1 MSKQRIDLSAALI
14 QEPKSTKG
22 RISLE
27 GALIDTQ
34 KKNPIQSD
42 LGTELSGAKLSTD
55 TRKDEDGFWGGLSDT
70 FDLGLKRMAGST
82 IAGGATFLTK
92 LVTGAIK
99 GAVGQDDIRGQKEIK
114 PLIDILEAP
123 SEWLSQKA
131 AEYNEN
137 TMPQLEKSAVSM
149 GLKEDNLYRP
159 ANELLREDPTQGFLK
174 IGIESVKQLPQL
186 IATVAAG
193 ESKLAQFGAS
203 ATLAG
208 SQAVQEEYEKD
219 KDVSGIDILQSGVK
233 GVVEGLTEMIF
244 DTDLKTIR
252 KTGEAIVDI
261 TMDGATDMIKNI
273 IKSQGKKEAKEAI
286 IRTWGGVVKEGLK
299 GAGQE
304 AVEEGISNAAGFVV
318 DTIDSGK
325 LDKKDYDKALDD
337 FYDSILI
344 GGFMGGGISSI
355 GASVSKQKLTKEQER
370 QISRLEDVVNDESIP
385 TEAREIAKEKIDD
398 IYKYNFGIAND
409 NYKLVANLPV
419 DQRVEALKLTNKI
432 EDFEYA
438 KSMAKTEDLI
448 ATFDLKIEDLENKR
462 KAIFD
467 EFDATGEKAAAEAR
481 KTQSEKDLEVT
492 SKYFEDF
499 DIMGSVNNALAPIQE
514 RLSANKEIDENDL
527 DKSADELYSIADKV
541 DKDETLTPEQK
552 ALITDPIFE
561 QIQKLDGY
569 EFATKTDFTEITE
582 RQTTK
587 SSREIGRVERQ
598 GAAQS
603 VANSRW
609 AGNAVT
615 VTSEDGTVTNTVA
628 EVTPSGKVVLK
639 PKVAFNKKAQIRDEQ
654 NRVSKNP
661 IVIDTNFTEFVESK
675 FDEDGNVSGIVLKD
689 NRNNTTFQVN
699 NPDLALDIALK
710 AKQDK
715 LGTVSDAVFEQV
727 VKEETIGMGFDWT
740 TKLAGRK
747 APVISQTA
755 QQPTTTQQA
764 EPTTNLTPRQAVEVD
779 SGFEQRTDSPILN
792 TLGAQV
798 KNIVA
803 NAYKAL
809 KSVSPNSKM
818 VIYDNEDSMIE
829 GLVNE
834 GVSRED
840 AIEASLGAGGLFNPV
855 TGNVHINKSA
865 KDSAGNIINTLT
877 GTTLPH
883 EVTHAVLLPLAK
895 QNPKEF
901 ANMVERILPFIPEPQ
916 RSRLQEFAGQYEG
929 DGVDMQAEEFLS
941 ELAGMLTKGDVKFT
955 PSRLHKIRMAIKEF
969 IQKVAKKMNNQ
980 PLMKLA
986 DKLFPE
992 SSSAQEDMKF
1002 FTDLARSIQ
1011 SGKIIDVSRIEKLIG
1026 NTEANQ
1032 EVTGFR
1038 QQKITSVKN
1047 IDVKEIRTLSRAGN
1061 RVSKGLSVSTKN
1073 GKKVVQEAE
1082 DLSLEY
1088 VKANAPELF
1097 IANSNIIANY
1107 PLVSGIVN
1115 KSNITTI
1122 EDAQEVYDV
1131 FSREVANNLEYLME
1145 NFNENYKEVSTLWYD
1160 GANILAQDLSK
1171 KYGITKEQVAGVMA
1185 SLSPQKDWY
1194 QNVRLAEMVLMAHEA
1209 NPIMSKEMV
1218 EKQKLIAKEGLTP
1231 VKREVN
1237 KLKKAYEAAK
1247 KNVELVS
1254 ENKESTKQDIT
1265 AAKQVLKDSKEKLR
1279 SANDKYNK
1287 NLDNSNRVI
1296 DSIAEL
1302 TGKRMYDVPD
1312 EMKGY
1317 YTRLWNEVN
1326 VTKDYDVLRPDGQV
1340 MGLAVKNDG
1349 EKAKVAWGSYT
1360 EINKANAIYLD
1371 GSQENITRSLGEMHK
1386 IRNFYNNIIDPMS
1399 KDQDVTMDTHAIA
1412 AALLMPLSGNSKQ
1425 VGQNFGTGTK
1435 NSSPLGIKGLYYA
1448 YAEGYKLAAKE
1459 TDLLPRQVQSITWEA
1474 IRGLFTATFKNS
1486 KQNVAKVESIWN
1498 NYANNKISIDEARKQ
1513 IDEFAGGIKDPT
1525 WAKPVQEGGTENTQQ
1540 GDVGR
1545 GVDGAGQGV
1554 VGESTRGGL
1563 KQQKIPN
1570 ATQASKKAFEQK
1582 RKFDIKKFP
1591 TDVQKW
1597 LFDRQINIRRALKDA
1612 DMEFSLYA
1620 LVNKAGAAPLANYK
1634 FQGIYKDIYSD
1645 LTKEEVARLDD
1656 FVFLRRVIAIDAN
1669 FDNQRN
1675 LINKKIRDLVEL
1687 KKIAETKEE
1696 LQNIDKE
1703 IKALHEKA
1711 KDKERPKHPTLT
1723 DVNGKEITTNK
1734 ESAEKTLAD
1743 YKKSLGEDAYN
1754 KIYDKSNKYFSTFSE
1769 LLKYKYDNGLITK
1782 EEYDMYKD
1790 YNYSPRKFFEHMFG
1804 DTNANIYANR
1814 GVTLNQDEIKYIK
1827 DGSLDY
1833 LETDSMKLLHSAM
1846 VATEHKVMTNKALQT
1861 FFQEGAGKNLPFF
1874 KELNYERRADGSI
1887 ATNKDGS
1894 LKFKEAAYGFTN
1906 MIFKVNGINQG
1917 FQLQSDLANEFSDVE
1932 KWNTNHPAYKMLSKA
1947 SGAQVLRQLA
1957 TGMNIGFFITNI
1969 PIDLLSQI
1977 HFNDVYN
1984 GAGVGVAGEYTKA
1997 ISGTLSTAKS
2007 LIANDKATSELALE
2021 YAQAGGLMMT
2031 QSQEG
2036 TSNRPILNKVEG
2048 ALSYFGNV
2056 SELASKLNAYKSV
2069 KEREITKYENENNG
2083 QAPDAAAMEKIKSR
2097 AAYEA
2102 RGAMDFHRG
2111 GLLTK
2116 YLDGFIPYFN
2126 VAFQGTRITVEYI
2139 KNNPV
2144 KFFNKIAQ
2152 TGLGVIALTLY
2163 NMMVAGDEWDNDD
2176 LQQAKASKLL
2186 VFSPFK
2192 NSDGTHSYAEI
2203 PVPTGVKFFWNLFQ
2217 NMGEGMYYKHIAK
2230 TPEKLNGVLAKTLQE
2245 DLAMMVPKFTTM
2257 IPPTAKAIYEY
2268 AANKN
2273 LWTGRDINYD
2283 VVNTKDEG
2291 RFNENVLG
2299 FYKIMAKVADNVG
2312 VEVSPIRTQKLV
2324 EDMITNPHTNIA
2336 VGLAYTMMDKFVNLV
2351 PQSLGGLSAKEQSK
2365 YSGQKVGDFAIQP
2378 VADLLGRATGTTDKK
2393 NNGKYVNIQE
2403 IVEQENKNVGS
2414 YRQEV
2419 KYDIQKMAEDKAPSK
2434 DVINYLTSLPD
2445 VGDKKFAANY
2455 YKALTEQSYLALPS
2469 NKYRYGAIAFGATTD
2484 EARAKVL
2491 YASFPNF
2498 NVTQNEQVMRDLKI
2512 MGIATPMTM
2521 MYYKKIYDNKG
2532 VLKEK

>member
-1 MSKQRIDLSAALI
+1 MGKQRINLSGALI
-14 QEPKSTKG
+14 ETSKPSKS
-22 RISLE
+22 IINLE

-34 KKNPIQSD
+34 KKNPIQND
-42 LGTELSGAKLSTD
+42 LGTELSGVKASTD

-70 FDLGLKRMAGST
+70 FDLGIKRMAGST

-99 GAVGQDDIRGQKEIK
+99 GAVGADDIRGQKEIK
-114 PLIDILEAP
+114 PLIDVLEAP

-137 TMPQLEKSAVSM
+137 TMPQLEKSAVAM

-159 ANELLREDPTQGFLK
+159 ANELLRGDPTQGFLK
-174 IGIESVKQLPQL
+174 IGIESVKQIPQL
-186 IATVAAG
+186 IATAAAG

-203 ATLAG
+203 ATLAT

-219 KDVSGIDILQSGVK
+219 KDVSGIDVLQSGVK

-244 DTDLKTIR
+244 DTDLKTLR
-252 KTGEAIVDI
+252 KTGAAIVDV

-273 IKSQGKKEAKEAI
+273 IKSQGKKEAREAI
-286 IRTWGGVVKEGLK
+286 VRTWGGVVKEGLK

-304 AVEEGISNAAGFVV
+304 AVEEGISNAAGFIV

-344 GGFMGGGISSI
+344 GGFMGGGVSSI

-370 QISRLEDVVNDESIP
+370 QISKLEDVVNDESMP
-385 TEAREIAKEKIDD
+385 TDAREIAKEKIDD
-398 IYKYNFGIAND
+398 IVKYNFGIAND

-481 KTQSEKDLEVT
+481 KTESDKNQEVVSEYIDSNNVYT
-492 SKYFEDF
+492 NID
-499 DIMGSVNNALAPIQE
+499 NALSPIQE
-514 RLSANKEIDENDL
+514 RLSNNQPIDENDL
-527 DKSADELYSIADKV
+527 DKSADELYSIADNI
-541 DKDETLTPEQK
+541 DKDETLTPAQK
-552 ALITDPIFE
+552 SLLIDPIFE
-561 QIQKLDGY
+561 QIQKLDTY
-569 EFATKTDFTEITE
+569 ELATKTDFTEVFE

-587 SSREIGRVERQ
+587 GTREVGRVERQ
-598 GAAQS
+598 GAAKD
-603 VANSRW
+603 VTNSRW
-609 AGNAVT
+609 SGNAVT

-628 EVTPSGKVVLK
+628 EVTPTGKVILK
-639 PKVAFNKKAQIRDEQ
+639 PKVSFNKKAQIRDEA
-654 NRVSKNP
+654 NRVAGNP
-661 IVIDTNFTEFVESK
+661 IVLDTNFTEFVESK
-675 FDEDGNVSGIVLKD
+675 FDEDGNISGVVLKD
-689 NRNNTTFQVN
+689 NRTNTTFQVN
-699 NPDLALDIALK
+699 NPDLALDIAIK
-710 AKQDK
+710 EKENK
-715 LGTVSDAVFEQV
+715 LGTVTDAVFEQV
-727 VKEETIGMGFDWT
+727 LKDELVGSTVDWKT
-740 TKLAGRK
+740 VFTGRK
-747 APVISQTA
+747 APVATQ
-755 QQPTTTQQA
+755 TTQQ
-764 EPTTNLTPRQAVEVD
+764 ETTTEQGSPTQNLTPRQAVEVD

-798 KNIVA
+798 KNIVS

-809 KSVSPNSKM
+809 KSVSPNSRM

-834 GVSRED
+834 GVSREK
-840 AIEASLGAGGLFNPV
+840 AIEVSMGAGGLFNPS
-855 TGNVHINKSA
+855 TGNVHINKGA
-865 KDSAGNIINTLT
+865 KDAAGNIVNTLT

-883 EVTHAVLLPLAK
+883 EITHAVLLPLAQ

-901 ANMVERILPFIPEPQ
+901 AKMVERILPFIPEPQ
-916 RSRLQEFAGQYEG
+916 RTRLQEFAGQYEG

-941 ELAGMLTKGDVKFT
+941 ELGGMLTKGDVKFT

-969 IQKVAKKMNNQ
+969 VKNVAKKMNNQ
-980 PLMKLA
+980 ALAKLA

-1002 FTDLARSIQ
+1002 FSDLARSIQ
-1011 SGKIIDVSRIEKLIG
+1011 SGNKINAARISQLAAISEQDAQDISNIGSDFNGELYEPSSLNITGTIENPAPETGRKPQIKQSRGNISVLPHPTFDKRKLAGRRYSVTMSDHTKVGEYVNEKSGVRVSNLMGGVFYPYIKEVRDAGLVWASVTIKAAREMVV
-1026 NTEANQ
+1026 NAANQ
-1032 EVTGFR
+1032 DYTLVYRMARSTG
-1038 QQKITSVKN
+1038 
-1047 IDVKEIRTLSRAGN
+1047 SRGN
-1061 RVSKGLSVSTKN
+1061 H
-1073 GKKVVQEAE
+1073 
-1082 DLSLEY
+1082 
-1088 VKANAPELF
+1088 
-1097 IANSNIIANY
+1097 
-1107 PLVSGIVN
+1107 
-1115 KSNITTI
+1115 
-1122 EDAQEVYDV
+1122 
-1131 FSREVANNLEYLME
+1131 
-1145 NFNENYKEVSTLWYD
+1145 NFNEVSFAELTAPVTNGKVSEKEFLKQLNDKLNSVSGGKQLVAGKDFLEKYGVESKNKITVKEKNDNGELVEVTKKRKEVPSLASLKESLSKESFGKRGSFWSTL
-1160 GANILAQDLSK
+1160 
-1171 KYGITKEQVAGVMA
+1171 
-1185 SLSPQKDWY
+1185 
-1194 QNVRLAEMVLMAHEA
+1194 
-1209 NPIMSKEMV
+1209 
-1218 EKQKLIAKEGLTP
+1218 
-1231 VKREVN
+1231 
-1237 KLKKAYEAAK
+1237 
-1247 KNVELVS
+1247 
-1254 ENKESTKQDIT
+1254 
-1265 AAKQVLKDSKEKLR
+1265 LKDSWDKKSTGAWYKFLEQYNVASIAEIVDGLAEQETD
-1279 SANDKYNK
+1279 SANDHDIVSVLK
-1287 NLDNSNRVI
+1287 LDEPEYDAKGNIKIYTTRQ
-1296 DSIAEL
+1296 EL
-1302 TGKRMYDVPD
+1302 VNEAKGIYFVDAPNHPSYPYVVKGQPVGVLD
-1312 EMKGY
+1312 E
-1317 YTRLWNEVN
+1317 
-1326 VTKDYDVLRPDGQV
+1326 
-1340 MGLAVKNDG
+1340 
-1349 EKAKVAWGSYT
+1349 
-1360 EINKANAIYLD
+1360 
-1371 GSQENITRSLGEMHK
+1371 
-1386 IRNFYNNIIDPMS
+1386 FNNISDYFPI
-1399 KDQDVTMDTHAIA
+1399 
-1412 AALLMPLSGNSKQ
+1412 
-1425 VGQNFGTGTK
+1425 
-1435 NSSPLGIKGLYYA
+1435 
-1448 YAEGYKLAAKE
+1448 
-1459 TDLLPRQVQSITWEA
+1459 
-1474 IRGLFTATFKNS
+1474 
-1486 KQNVAKVESIWN
+1486 
-1498 NYANNKISIDEARKQ
+1498 
-1513 IDEFAGGIKDPT
+1513 IKD
-1525 WAKPVQEGGTENTQQ
+1525 WISA
-1540 GDVGR
+1540 GR
-1545 GVDGAGQGV
+1545 LNSPYKAV
-1554 VGESTRGGL
+1554 ETMTREL
-1563 KQQKIPN
+1563 ISSRDMLRQQKIPN

-1591 TDVQKW
+1591 TEVQKW

-1612 DMEFSLYA
+1612 EMEFSLYA
-1620 LVNKAGAAPLANYK
+1620 LVNKAGAAPLANFK
-1634 FQGIYKDIYSD
+1634 FQTVFKDIYGG
-1645 LTKEEVARLDD
+1645 LTKEEVSRLDD

-1687 KKIAETKEE
+1687 KKIAETKQEIQE
-1696 LQNIDKE
+1696 IDKE

-1711 KDKERPKHPTLT
+1711 KEKERPLHPLLT
-1723 DVNGKEITTNK
+1723 DIDGKEVTTNK
-1734 ESAEKTLAD
+1734 ESAEKTLEK
-1743 YKKSLGEDAYN
+1743 YKTSLGEEAYN
-1754 KIYDKSNKYFSTFSE
+1754 KIYDKSNKYFQAFSD
-1769 LLKYKYDNGLITK
+1769 LLKYKYDNSLINK
-1782 EEYDMYKD
+1782 EEYDMYRD

-1804 DTNANIYANR
+1804 DTDANLYANR
-1814 GVTLNQDEIKYIK
+1814 GVSLNQDEIKGI
-1827 DGSLDY
+1827 DEGSLDY

-1861 FFQEGAGKNLPFF
+1861 FFDEGAGKNLSFF

-1894 LKFKEAAYGFTN
+1894 LKFKEASYGFTN
-1906 MIFKVNGINQG
+1906 MIFKVNGVNQG
-1917 FQLQSDLANEFSDVE
+1917 FQLQSDLAKEFSDVE

-1984 GAGVGVAGEYTKA
+1984 GAGVGVAGEYAKA
-1997 ISGTLSTAKS
+1997 ISGTVSTAKS
-2007 LIANDKATSELALE
+2007 IIAKDKEVSELALE

-2036 TSNRPILNKVEG
+2036 TSNKPILNTIEKS
-2048 ALSYFGNV
+2048 LSYLGNV

-2116 YLDGFIPYFN
+2116 YLDGFIPYIN

-2144 KFFNKIAQ
+2144 KFFNKITQA
-2152 TGLGVIALTLY
+2152 GLGVIALTLY

-2176 LQQAKASKLL
+2176 LQQAKAGKLL
-2186 VFSPFK
+2186 VFSPLK

-2203 PVPTGVKFFWNLFQ
+2203 PVPTGAKMILNLFQ

-2230 TPEKLNGVLAKTLQE
+2230 TPEKLNGTLAKTLSE
-2245 DLAMMVPKFTTM
+2245 DLAMILPKFTTM
-2257 IPPTAKAIYEY
+2257 MPPTAKAIYEY

-2291 RFNENVLG
+2291 RLDEKILG

-2312 VEVSPIRTQKLV
+2312 VEVSPARTQKAV

-2336 VGLAYTMMDKFVNLV
+2336 VGLAYTMMDKFVNLI
-2351 PQSLGGLSAKEQSK
+2351 PESLGGLSPKEQSK
-2365 YSGQKVGDFAIQP
+2365 YAGQKIGDFAIQP

-2419 KYDIQKMAEDKAPSK
+2419 KFDVQKMAEDKAPAK
-2434 DVINYLTSLPD
+2434 DVIKYLTSLPD

-2455 YKALTEQSYLALPS
+2455 YKSLTENSYLAIPS

-2491 YASFPNF
+2491 YATFPNM
-2498 NVTQNEQVMRDLKI
+2498 NVLQNSEVMKDLKI
-2512 MGIATPMTM
+2512 MGIANPMTI
-2521 MYYKKIYDNKG
+2521 MYYKKIYENKG
-2532 VLKEK
+2532 VLKER

>member
-14 QEPKSTKG
+14 QEPKSSKG

-27 GALIDTQ
+27 SALIDTQ
-34 KKNPIQSD
+34 KKNPIQND
-42 LGTELSGAKLSTD
+42 LGTELSGAKASTD

-70 FDLGLKRMAGST
+70 FDLGIKRMAGST

-99 GAVGQDDIRGQKEIK
+99 GAVGADDIRGQKEIK

-131 AEYNEN
+131 AEYNTN
-137 TMPQLEKSAVSM
+137 TVPQLEKSAVAM

-174 IGIESVKQLPQL
+174 IGIESVKQIPQL
-186 IATVAAG
+186 IATAAAG

-203 ATLAG
+203 ATLAT

-219 KDVSGIDILQSGVK
+219 KNVSGIDVLQSGVK

-244 DTDLKTIR
+244 DTDLKTLR
-252 KTGEAIVDI
+252 KTGQAIVDV

-273 IKSQGKKEAKEAI
+273 IKSQGKKEAREAI

-304 AVEEGISNAAGFVV
+304 AVEEGISNAAGFIV

-344 GGFMGGGISSI
+344 GGFMGGGVSSI

-370 QISRLEDVVNDESIP
+370 QISKLEDVVNDESMP
-385 TEAREIAKEKIDD
+385 TDAREIAKGKIDD
-398 IYKYNFGIAND
+398 IVKYNFGIAND
-409 NYKLVANLPV
+409 NYKLVANLPI

-481 KTQSEKDLEVT
+481 KTKSEKDIEAA
-492 SKYFEDF
+492 SQYFESSD
-499 DIMGSVNNALAPIQE
+499 MLTSVNNALAPIQE
-514 RLSANKEIDENDL
+514 RLNNNKEIDENEL
-527 DKSADELYSIADKV
+527 DKSADELYAIADKV
-541 DKDETLTPEQK
+541 EKDETLTPEQK
-552 ALITDPIFE
+552 ALINDPIFE

-569 EFATKTDFTEITE
+569 EFATKTDFTEITQ

-587 SSREIGRVERQ
+587 STREVGRVERQ

-609 AGNAVT
+609 AGNPIT

-628 EVTPSGKVVLK
+628 EVTKSGKIVLK
-639 PKVAFNKKAQIRDEQ
+639 PKVSFNKKTQIRDEQ

-661 IVIDTNFTEFVESK
+661 IVVDTNFTEFVESK
-675 FDEDGNVSGIVLKD
+675 FDEDGNVSGVVLKD
-689 NRNNTTFQVN
+689 NRNNTKFEIN

-727 VKEETIGMGFDWT
+727 VKDETVGMDITWT

-747 APVISQTA
+747 APVVAQTNQETA
-755 QQPTTTQQA
+755 PVQQESPTK
-764 EPTTNLTPRQAVEVD
+764 NLTPRQAVEVD
-779 SGFEQRTDSPILN
+779 SGFEQRTDSPLLN

-798 KNIVA
+798 KNVVS

-809 KSVSPNSKM
+809 KSISPNSRM

-834 GVSRED
+834 GVYRD
-840 AIEASLGAGGLFNPV
+840 KAIEVSMGAGGLFNPS
-855 TGNVHINKSA
+855 TGNIHINKGA
-865 KDSAGNIINTLT
+865 KDSSGNIINTLT

-883 EVTHAVLLPLAK
+883 EITHAVLLPLAK

-901 ANMVERILPFIPEPQ
+901 AKMVERILPFIPEPQ
-916 RSRLQEFAGQYEG
+916 RTRLQEFAGQYEG

-941 ELAGMLTKGDVKFT
+941 ELGGMITRGDVKFT

-969 IQKVAKKMNNQ
+969 VQKVAKKLNNKE
-980 PLMKLA
+980 LAKLA

-1002 FTDLARSIQ
+1002 FSDLARSIQ
-1011 SGKIIDVSRIEKLIG
+1011 SGKKIDTSRLEKLKTG
-1026 NTEANQ
+1026 SEASQ
-1032 EVTGFR
+1032 EVAGFR

-1047 IDVKEIRTLSRAGN
+1047 IDVKEVRTLSRAGN

-1088 VKANAPELF
+1088 VKTNAPDLF
-1097 IANSNIIANY
+1097 IANSNIIAKY
-1107 PLVSGIVN
+1107 PLVSGIVGDG
-1115 KSNITTI
+1115 KI
-1122 EDAQEVYDV
+1122 ETLDRAQEVYDV
-1131 FSREVANNLEYLME
+1131 FSREVANNLEYLMD
-1145 NFNENYKEVSTLWYD
+1145 NFNQSYKDVSTLWYD

-1171 KYGITKEQVAGVMA
+1171 KYNVTTEQVAGIIA

-1194 QNVRLAEMVLMAHEA
+1194 QNVRLAEMVLMAHEV
-1209 NPIMSKEMV
+1209 NPAMSNEMV
-1218 EKQKLIAKEGLTP
+1218 AKQKSIAQEGLKP
-1231 VKREVN
+1231 SQKA
-1237 KLKKAYEAAK
+1237 LKKAEVEYK
-1247 KNVELVS
+1247 KS
-1254 ENKESTKQDIT
+1254 RTK
-1265 AAKQVLKDSKEKLR
+1265 ANKEKLD
-1279 SANDKYNK
+1279 AAKEKYES
-1287 NLDNSNRVI
+1287 NLNNSNKII
-1296 DSIAEL
+1296 DALSKLI
-1302 TGKRMYDVPD
+1302 GQRMNSVPN

-1317 YTRLWNEVN
+1317 YTRLYHEVN
-1326 VTKDYDVLRPDGQV
+1326 TTKDYDILSPDGQV
-1340 MGLAVKNDG
+1340 MGIAVKNDG

-1425 VGQNFGTGTK
+1425 VAENFGTGTK

-1459 TDLLPRQVQSITWEA
+1459 NDLLPRQVQSITWEA
-1474 IRGLFTATFKNS
+1474 IRGLFPATFKNS
-1486 KQNVAKVESIWN
+1486 KENVSAIENIWN
-1498 NYANNKISIDEARKQ
+1498 NYATNKISIDEARNQ

-1525 WAKPVQEGGTENTQQ
+1525 WARPIQEGGTEDTQQ

-1545 GVDGAGQGV
+1545 GVDGIGQGS
-1554 VGESTRGGL
+1554 VGESKRNGL

-1570 ATQASKKAFEQK
+1570 ATKASKKAFEQK

-1591 TDVQKW
+1591 TEVQKW

-1634 FQGIYKDIYSD
+1634 FQNIYKDIYSD
-1645 LTKEEVARLDD
+1645 LTKEEVERLDD
-1656 FVFLRRVIAIDAN
+1656 FIFLRRVIAIDAN

-1696 LQNIDKE
+1696 LRNIDEE
-1703 IKALHEKA
+1703 IKSLHERA
-1711 KDKERPKHPTLT
+1711 KEKKRPDHPTHT
-1723 DVNGKEITTNK
+1723 DVNDKDITTNK

-1743 YKKSLGEDAYN
+1743 YKKSLGEEAYN
-1754 KIYDKSNKYFSTFSE
+1754 KIYDKSNKYFSTFTD

-1804 DTNANIYANR
+1804 DTNANIYSNR
-1814 GVTLNQDEIKYIK
+1814 GVSLNQDEIKGIEK
-1827 DGSLDY
+1827 GSLDY

-1846 VATEHKVMTNKALQT
+1846 VATEHKVMTNKALKT
-1861 FFQEGAGKNLPFF
+1861 FFEEGAGKNLSFF

-1894 LKFKEAAYGFTN
+1894 LKFKEASYGFTN
-1906 MIFKVNGINQG
+1906 MIFKVNGVNQG
-1917 FQLQSDLANEFSDVE
+1917 FQLQSDLANEFSDIE
-1932 KWNTNHPAYKMLSKA
+1932 KWNTNHTAYKMLSKL

-1984 GAGVGVAGEYTKA
+1984 GAGVGVAGEYAKA
-1997 ISGTLSTAKS
+1997 ISGTVSIAKS
-2007 LIANDKATSELALE
+2007 IAAKDKAASELALE

-2036 TSNRPILNKVEG
+2036 TSNKPILNTIEES
-2048 ALSYFGNV
+2048 LSYLGNL

-2069 KEREITKYENENNG
+2069 KEREIAKYENENNG
-2083 QAPDAAAMEKIKSR
+2083 QSPDAAAMEKIKSR

-2116 YLDGFIPYFN
+2116 YLDGFIPYIN
-2126 VAFQGTRITVEYI
+2126 VAFQGTRITAEYI

-2144 KFFNKIAQ
+2144 KFFNKITQA
-2152 TGLGVIALTLY
+2152 GLGVIALTLY

-2176 LQQAKASKLL
+2176 LQQAKAGKLL

-2203 PVPTGVKFFWNLFQ
+2203 PVPTGAKMILNLFQ

-2230 TPEKLNGVLAKTLQE
+2230 TPEKLNGTLAKTLSE
-2245 DLAMMVPKFTTM
+2245 DLTMILPKFTTM
-2257 IPPTAKAIYEY
+2257 MPPTAKAIYEY
-2268 AANKN
+2268 SANKN
-2273 LWTGRDINYD
+2273 LWTNRDINYD
-2283 VVNTKDEG
+2283 VVRTKDEG
-2291 RFNENVLG
+2291 RFDEKVLG

-2312 VEVSPIRTQKLV
+2312 LEVSPIRTQKAV

-2336 VGLAYTMMDKFVNLV
+2336 VGLAYTMMDKFINLV
-2351 PQSLGGLSAKEQSK
+2351 PQSLGGLSPKEQSK
-2365 YSGQKVGDFAIQP
+2365 YAGQKIGDFAIQP

-2414 YRQEV
+2414 YRQEIKFDV
-2419 KYDIQKMAEDKAPSK
+2419 QKMAEDKAPAK
-2434 DVINYLTSLPD
+2434 DVIKYLTSLPD
-2445 VGDKKFAANY
+2445 VGDKKFASSY
-2455 YKALTEQSYLALPS
+2455 YKSLTENSYLAIPS

-2491 YASFPNF
+2491 YATFPNM
-2498 NVTQNEQVMRDLKI
+2498 NVLQNEQVMKDLKI
-2512 MGIATPMTM
+2512 MGIANPMTI
-2521 MYYKKIYDNKG
+2521 MYYKKIYENKG
-2532 VLKEK
+2532 VLKER

>member
-14 QEPKSTKG
+14 QEPKSSKG

-27 GALIDTQ
+27 SALIDTQ
-34 KKNPIQSD
+34 KKNPIQND
-42 LGTELSGAKLSTD
+42 LGTELSGAKASTD

-70 FDLGLKRMAGST
+70 FDLGIRRMAGST

-99 GAVGQDDIRGQKEIK
+99 GAVGSDDIRGQKEIK

-131 AEYNEN
+131 AEYNAN
-137 TMPQLEKSAVSM
+137 TVPQLEKSAVAM

-174 IGIESVKQLPQL
+174 IGIESVKQIPQL
-186 IATVAAG
+186 IATAAAG

-203 ATLAG
+203 ATLAT

-219 KDVSGIDILQSGVK
+219 KNVSGLDVLQSGVK

-244 DTDLKTIR
+244 DTDLKTLR
-252 KTGEAIVDI
+252 KTGQAIVDV

-273 IKSQGKKEAKEAI
+273 IKSQGKKEAREAI

-304 AVEEGISNAAGFVV
+304 AVEEGISNAAGFIV

-344 GGFMGGGISSI
+344 GGFMGGGVSSI

-370 QISRLEDVVNDESIP
+370 QISKLEDVVNDESMP
-385 TEAREIAKEKIDD
+385 TDAREIAKGKIDD
-398 IYKYNFGIAND
+398 IVKYNFGIAND
-409 NYKLVANLPV
+409 NYKLVANLPI

-481 KTQSEKDLEVT
+481 KTKSEKDIEAA
-492 SKYFEDF
+492 SQYFESSD
-499 DIMGSVNNALAPIQE
+499 MLTSVNNALAPIQE
-514 RLSANKEIDENDL
+514 RLNNNKEIDENEL
-527 DKSADELYSIADKV
+527 DKSADELYAIADKV
-541 DKDETLTPEQK
+541 EKDETLTPEQK
-552 ALITDPIFE
+552 ALINDPIFE

-569 EFATKTDFTEITE
+569 EFATKTDFTEITQ

-587 SSREIGRVERQ
+587 STREVGRVERQ

-609 AGNAVT
+609 AGNPIT

-628 EVTPSGKVVLK
+628 EVTKSGKIVLK
-639 PKVAFNKKAQIRDEQ
+639 PKVSFNKKTQIRDEQ

-661 IVIDTNFTEFVESK
+661 IVVDTNFTEFVESK
-675 FDEDGNVSGIVLKD
+675 FDEDGNVSGVILKD
-689 NRNNTTFQVN
+689 NRNNTKFEIN

-715 LGTVSDAVFEQV
+715 LGAVSDAVFEQV
-727 VKEETIGMGFDWT
+727 VKDETVGMDITWT

-747 APVISQTA
+747 APVVTQ
-755 QQPTTTQQA
+755 TTQETAPVQQ
-764 EPTTNLTPRQAVEVD
+764 ESPTKNLTPRQAVEVD
-779 SGFEQRTDSPILN
+779 SGFEQRTDSPLLN

-798 KNIVA
+798 KNVVS

-809 KSVSPNSKM
+809 KSISPNSRM

-834 GVSRED
+834 GVDRD
-840 AIEASLGAGGLFNPV
+840 KAIEVSMGAGGLFNPS
-855 TGNVHINKSA
+855 TGNIHINKGA
-865 KDSAGNIINTLT
+865 KDSSGNIINTLT

-883 EVTHAVLLPLAK
+883 EITHAVLLPLAK

-901 ANMVERILPFIPEPQ
+901 AKMVERILPFIPEPQ
-916 RSRLQEFAGQYEG
+916 RTRLQEFAGQYEG

-941 ELAGMLTKGDVKFT
+941 ELGGMITRGDVKFT

-969 IQKVAKKMNNQ
+969 IQKVAKKLNNKE
-980 PLMKLA
+980 LAKLA

-1002 FTDLARSIQ
+1002 FSDLARSIQ
-1011 SGKIIDVSRIEKLIG
+1011 SGNKINASRISTLAEKQTAEENISEQDAQDIDNINGDFAGELYEPTNLNITG
-1026 NTEANQ
+1026 TITTPAPSTGRSPRIRQSRGDINVIEHPTFEKKNLVGKKYSVTMSDHTKVGEYVNEKTGVKISNLMGGVFYPYVKGIRDAGLAWASVTTKAAREMITNAANQ
-1032 EVTGFR
+1032 DYTLVYRMARSTG
-1038 QQKITSVKN
+1038 
-1047 IDVKEIRTLSRAGN
+1047 SRGN
-1061 RVSKGLSVSTKN
+1061 
-1073 GKKVVQEAE
+1073 Q
-1082 DLSLEY
+1082 
-1088 VKANAPELF
+1088 
-1097 IANSNIIANY
+1097 
-1107 PLVSGIVN
+1107 
-1115 KSNITTI
+1115 
-1122 EDAQEVYDV
+1122 
-1131 FSREVANNLEYLME
+1131 
-1145 NFNENYKEVSTLWYD
+1145 NFNEVAFAELTAPVNNGKVSEKEFLKQLNDKLNSVSGGKQLVAGKAFLDKYGSESKNKITVKEKNDKGESVEVTKNRKEITSLSQLNESLKKESFGKRGSFWSTL
-1160 GANILAQDLSK
+1160 
-1171 KYGITKEQVAGVMA
+1171 
-1185 SLSPQKDWY
+1185 
-1194 QNVRLAEMVLMAHEA
+1194 
-1209 NPIMSKEMV
+1209 
-1218 EKQKLIAKEGLTP
+1218 
-1231 VKREVN
+1231 
-1237 KLKKAYEAAK
+1237 
-1247 KNVELVS
+1247 
-1254 ENKESTKQDIT
+1254 
-1265 AAKQVLKDSKEKLR
+1265 LKDSWDKKSTGDWYKFLEKYNVASIADIVDGLAEQVTD
-1279 SANDKYNK
+1279 SANDHDVVAVLKLDKPEYDERGNVKIYTTNK
-1287 NLDNSNRVI
+1287 DLVNEAKGVYFIDAPSHPSYPYVVKGEPVGVLD
-1296 DSIAEL
+1296 E
-1302 TGKRMYDVPD
+1302 
-1312 EMKGY
+1312 
-1317 YTRLWNEVN
+1317 
-1326 VTKDYDVLRPDGQV
+1326 
-1340 MGLAVKNDG
+1340 
-1349 EKAKVAWGSYT
+1349 
-1360 EINKANAIYLD
+1360 
-1371 GSQENITRSLGEMHK
+1371 
-1386 IRNFYNNIIDPMS
+1386 FNNISDYFPVINEWIQSGRLNSPYKAVETMS
-1399 KDQDVTMDTHAIA
+1399 RELI
-1412 AALLMPLSGNSKQ
+1412 
-1425 VGQNFGTGTK
+1425 
-1435 NSSPLGIKGLYYA
+1435 SSRDML
-1448 YAEGYKLAAKE
+1448 
-1459 TDLLPRQVQSITWEA
+1459 R
-1474 IRGLFTATFKNS
+1474 
-1486 KQNVAKVESIWN
+1486 
-1498 NYANNKISIDEARKQ
+1498 
-1513 IDEFAGGIKDPT
+1513 
-1525 WAKPVQEGGTENTQQ
+1525 
-1540 GDVGR
+1540 
-1545 GVDGAGQGV
+1545 
-1554 VGESTRGGL
+1554 
-1563 KQQKIPN
+1563 QQKIPN
-1570 ATQASKKAFEQK
+1570 ATKASKKAFEQK

-1591 TDVQKW
+1591 TEVQKW

-1634 FQGIYKDIYSD
+1634 FQNIYKDIYSD
-1645 LTKEEVARLDD
+1645 LTKEEVERLDD
-1656 FVFLRRVIAIDAN
+1656 FIFLRRVIAIDAN

-1696 LQNIDKE
+1696 LRNIDEE
-1703 IKALHEKA
+1703 IKSLHEKA
-1711 KDKERPKHPTLT
+1711 KEKERPDHPTHT
-1723 DVNGKEITTNK
+1723 DINDKDVTTNK

-1743 YKKSLGEDAYN
+1743 YKKSLGEEAYN
-1754 KIYDKSNKYFSTFSE
+1754 KIYDKSNKYFSTFTD

-1804 DTNANIYANR
+1804 DTNANIYSNR
-1814 GVTLNQDEIKYIK
+1814 GVSLNQDEIKGIEK
-1827 DGSLDY
+1827 GSLDY

-1846 VATEHKVMTNKALQT
+1846 VATEHKVMTNKALKT
-1861 FFQEGAGKNLPFF
+1861 FFEEGAGKNLSFF

-1894 LKFKEAAYGFTN
+1894 LKFKEASYGFTN
-1906 MIFKVNGINQG
+1906 MIFKVNGVNQG
-1917 FQLQSDLANEFSDVE
+1917 FQLQSDLANEFSDIE
-1932 KWNTNHPAYKMLSKA
+1932 KWNTNHTAYKMLSKL

-1984 GAGVGVAGEYTKA
+1984 GAGVGVAGEYAKA

-2007 LIANDKATSELALE
+2007 IVAKDKAVSELALE

-2036 TSNRPILNKVEG
+2036 TSNKPILNTIEES
-2048 ALSYFGNV
+2048 LSYLGNV

-2069 KEREITKYENENNG
+2069 KEREIAKYENENNG

-2116 YLDGFIPYFN
+2116 YLDGFIPYIN
-2126 VAFQGTRITVEYI
+2126 VAFQGTRITAEYI

-2144 KFFNKIAQ
+2144 KFFNKITQA
-2152 TGLGVIALTLY
+2152 GLGVIALTLY

-2176 LQQAKASKLL
+2176 LQQAKAGKLL

-2203 PVPTGVKFFWNLFQ
+2203 PVPTGAKMILNLFQ

-2230 TPEKLNGVLAKTLQE
+2230 TPEKLNGTLAKTLSE
-2245 DLAMMVPKFTTM
+2245 DLTMILPKFTTM
-2257 IPPTAKAIYEY
+2257 MPPTAKAIYEY
-2268 AANKN
+2268 SANKN
-2273 LWTGRDINYD
+2273 LWTNRDINYD
-2283 VVNTKDEG
+2283 VVRTKDEG
-2291 RFNENVLG
+2291 RFDEKVLG

-2312 VEVSPIRTQKLV
+2312 LEVSPIRTQKAV

-2336 VGLAYTMMDKFVNLV
+2336 IGLAYTMMDKFVNLI
-2351 PQSLGGLSAKEQSK
+2351 PQSLGGLSPKEQSK
-2365 YSGQKVGDFAIQP
+2365 YAGQKIGDFAIQP

-2393 NNGKYVNIQE
+2393 NNGKYVNVQE

-2414 YRQEV
+2414 YRQEIKFDV
-2419 KYDIQKMAEDKAPSK
+2419 QKMAEDKAPAK
-2434 DVINYLTSLPD
+2434 DVIKYLTSLPD
-2445 VGDKKFAANY
+2445 VGDKKFASSY
-2455 YKALTEQSYLALPS
+2455 YKSLTENSYLAIPS

-2491 YASFPNF
+2491 YATFPNM
-2498 NVTQNEQVMRDLKI
+2498 NVLQNEQVMKDLKI
-2512 MGIATPMTM
+2512 MGIANPMTI
-2521 MYYKKIYDNKG
+2521 MYYKKIYENKG
-2532 VLKEK
+2532 VLKER

>member
-14 QEPKSTKG
+14 QEPKSSKG

-27 GALIDTQ
+27 SALIDTQ

-70 FDLGLKRMAGST
+70 FNLGITRMAGST

-92 LVTGAIK
+92 LVTGVIK
-99 GAVGQDDIRGQKEIK
+99 GAVGEDDIRGQKEIK
-114 PLIDILEAP
+114 PLIDVLEAP

-131 AEYNEN
+131 AEYNNN
-137 TMPQLEKSAVSM
+137 TMPKLEKSAVSM
-149 GLKEDNLYRP
+149 GLKEENLYRP
-159 ANELLREDPTQGFLK
+159 ANELLREDAGQGFLK
-174 IGIESVKQLPQL
+174 IGIESVKQIPQL

-203 ATLAG
+203 ATLAT

-219 KDVSGIDILQSGVK
+219 KNVSGIDVLQSGVK

-244 DTDLKTIR
+244 DTDLKTLR
-252 KTGEAIVDI
+252 KTGSAIVDI

-273 IKSQGKKEAKEAI
+273 IKSQGKKEAKDAI

-304 AVEEGISNAAGFVV
+304 AVEEGISNAVGFVV
-318 DTIDSGK
+318 DAIDSGK
-325 LDKKDYDKALDD
+325 LDKKEYDKALDD

-355 GASVSKQKLTKEQER
+355 GASVSKQKLTKEQEN

-385 TEAREIAKEKIDD
+385 TDARNIAKEKIED

-419 DQRVEALKLTNKI
+419 EQRVEALKLTNKI

-438 KSMAKTEDLI
+438 KSMAKTEDLV
-448 ATFDLKIEDLENKR
+448 ATFDSKIEDLENKR
-462 KAIFD
+462 KAIFN

-499 DIMGSVNNALAPIQE
+499 DIMGSVNNALAPIQN
-514 RLSANKEIDENDL
+514 RLNDNKEIDENDL
-527 DKSADELYSIADKV
+527 DKSADELYAIADKV

-552 ALITDPIFE
+552 SLITDPIFE

-569 EFATKTDFTEITE
+569 EFATKTDFTEIAE

-587 SSREIGRVERQ
+587 STREIGRVERQ

-603 VANSRW
+603 IANNRW
-609 AGNAVT
+609 AGNAIT
-615 VTSEDGTVTNTVA
+615 VISEDGTVTNTVA
-628 EVTPSGKVVLK
+628 EVTPSGKIVLK
-639 PKVAFNKKAQIRDEQ
+639 PKVSFNKKTQIRDEQ
-654 NRVSKNP
+654 NKVSKNP

-675 FDEDGNVSGIVLKD
+675 FDKDGNVSGTLLKD
-689 NRNNTTFQVN
+689 NRTNTTFEIN

-715 LGTVSDAVFEQV
+715 LGTVSDAIFEQV
-727 VKEETIGMGFDWT
+727 VKEETIGMRVDWT

-747 APVISQTA
+747 APVVSQTA
-755 QQPTTTQQA
+755 QQPITTQQA
-764 EPTTNLTPRQAVEVD
+764 EPTANLTPRQAVEVD
-779 SGFEQRTDSPILN
+779 SEFETRTDNPILN

-798 KNIVA
+798 KNIVS

-834 GVSRED
+834 GISRED
-840 AIEASLGAGGLFNPV
+840 AIEASLGAGGLFNPI
-855 TGNVHINKSA
+855 TGNVHINKTA
-865 KDSAGNIINTLT
+865 KDSEGNIINTLT
-877 GTTLPH
+877 GTVIPH
-883 EVTHAVLLPLAK
+883 EVAHAVLLPLAK

-955 PSRLHKIRMAIKEF
+955 PSKLHKIRMAIKEF

-980 PLMKLA
+980 SLIKLA
-986 DKLFPE
+986 DNLFPE

-1002 FTDLARSIQ
+1002 FSDLARSIQ
-1011 SGKIIDVSRIEKLIG
+1011 SGTKINTGRISNLAAISEQDVQDINNIG
-1026 NTEANQ
+1026 NDFNGQLYEPSGLNITGTIENPAPETGRKPQIKQSRGNISVLPHPTFDKRKLAGKRYSVTMSDHTKVGEYVNEKSGVKVSNLMGGVFYPYIKEVRDAGLVWASVTIKAAREMVVNAANQ
-1032 EVTGFR
+1032 DYTLVYRMARSTG
-1038 QQKITSVKN
+1038 
-1047 IDVKEIRTLSRAGN
+1047 SRGN
-1061 RVSKGLSVSTKN
+1061 H
-1073 GKKVVQEAE
+1073 
-1082 DLSLEY
+1082 
-1088 VKANAPELF
+1088 
-1097 IANSNIIANY
+1097 
-1107 PLVSGIVN
+1107 
-1115 KSNITTI
+1115 
-1122 EDAQEVYDV
+1122 
-1131 FSREVANNLEYLME
+1131 
-1145 NFNENYKEVSTLWYD
+1145 NFNEVSFAELTAPVTNGKVSEKEFLKQLNDKLNSVSGGKQLVAGKAFLDKYGVESSNKITVKEKNNKGELVEITKKRKEVQSLANLKESLVKESFGSRGSFWSTL
-1160 GANILAQDLSK
+1160 
-1171 KYGITKEQVAGVMA
+1171 
-1185 SLSPQKDWY
+1185 
-1194 QNVRLAEMVLMAHEA
+1194 
-1209 NPIMSKEMV
+1209 
-1218 EKQKLIAKEGLTP
+1218 
-1231 VKREVN
+1231 
-1237 KLKKAYEAAK
+1237 
-1247 KNVELVS
+1247 
-1254 ENKESTKQDIT
+1254 
-1265 AAKQVLKDSKEKLR
+1265 LKDSWDKKSTGTWYKFLEQYNVASIADIVDGLAEQETD
-1279 SANDKYNK
+1279 SANDHDIVSVLK
-1287 NLDNSNRVI
+1287 LDEPEYDAKGNIKIYTTRQ
-1296 DSIAEL
+1296 EL
-1302 TGKRMYDVPD
+1302 VNEAKGIYFVDAPNHPSYPYVVKGQPVGVLD
-1312 EMKGY
+1312 E
-1317 YTRLWNEVN
+1317 
-1326 VTKDYDVLRPDGQV
+1326 
-1340 MGLAVKNDG
+1340 
-1349 EKAKVAWGSYT
+1349 
-1360 EINKANAIYLD
+1360 
-1371 GSQENITRSLGEMHK
+1371 
-1386 IRNFYNNIIDPMS
+1386 FNNISDYFPVI
-1399 KDQDVTMDTHAIA
+1399 KDWISAGRLNSPYKAVETMTRELI
-1412 AALLMPLSGNSKQ
+1412 
-1425 VGQNFGTGTK
+1425 
-1435 NSSPLGIKGLYYA
+1435 SSR
-1448 YAEGYKLAAKE
+1448 
-1459 TDLLPRQVQSITWEA
+1459 DLLR
-1474 IRGLFTATFKNS
+1474 
-1486 KQNVAKVESIWN
+1486 
-1498 NYANNKISIDEARKQ
+1498 
-1513 IDEFAGGIKDPT
+1513 
-1525 WAKPVQEGGTENTQQ
+1525 
-1540 GDVGR
+1540 
-1545 GVDGAGQGV
+1545 
-1554 VGESTRGGL
+1554 
-1563 KQQKIPN
+1563 QQKIPN

-1597 LFDRQINIRRALKDA
+1597 LFDRQVNIRRALKDA

-1634 FQGIYKDIYSD
+1634 FQGIYKDIYSN

-1675 LINKKIRDLVEL
+1675 LINKNIRDLVEL

-1703 IKALHEKA
+1703 IKALQEKA

-1754 KIYDKSNKYFSTFSE
+1754 KIYDKSNKYFNAFSD
-1769 LLKYKYDNGLITK
+1769 LLKYKFDNGLITK

-1814 GVTLNQDEIKYIK
+1814 GVSLNQDEIKGIK

-1861 FFQEGAGKNLPFF
+1861 FFEEGAGKNLPFF

-1894 LKFKEAAYGFTN
+1894 LKFKEASYGFTN
-1906 MIFKVNGINQG
+1906 MIFKVNGVNQG

-1932 KWNTNHPAYKMLSKA
+1932 KWNTNHPAYKMLAKA

-1969 PIDLLSQI
+1969 PIDLLSQV

-2007 LIANDKATSELALE
+2007 LIANDKATAELALE

-2036 TSNRPILNKVEG
+2036 TSNRPILNKVEE

-2069 KEREITKYENENNG
+2069 KEREIAKYESENNG
-2083 QAPDAAAMEKIKSR
+2083 QTPDAAAMEKIKSR

-2116 YLDGFIPYFN
+2116 YLDGFIPYLN
-2126 VAFQGTRITVEYI
+2126 VAFQGTRITAEYI
-2139 KNNPV
+2139 KNNPA
-2144 KFFNKIAQ
+2144 KFFNKIVQ
-2152 TGLGVIALTLY
+2152 TGLGVMALTVY

-2176 LQQAKASKLL
+2176 LQQAKAGKLL

-2230 TPEKLNGVLAKTLQE
+2230 TPQKLDGILAKTLQE
-2245 DLAMMVPKFTTM
+2245 DLAMMLPKFTTM
-2257 IPPTAKAIYEY
+2257 MPPTAKAIYEY

-2312 VEVSPIRTQKLV
+2312 LEVSPVRTQKLV
-2324 EDMITNPHTNIA
+2324 EDMITNPHTNIV
-2336 VGLAYTMMDKFVNLV
+2336 VGLGYTMMDKFVNLV
-2351 PQSLGGLSAKEQSK
+2351 PQSLGGLSPKEQSK
-2365 YSGQKVGDFAIQP
+2365 YSNQKIGDFAIQP

-2393 NNGKYVNIQE
+2393 NNGKFVNIQE

-2434 DVINYLTSLPD
+2434 DVVKYLTSLSD
-2445 VGDKKFAANY
+2445 IGDKKFAANY

-2484 EARAKVL
+2484 EARAKVI

-2498 NVTQNEQVMRDLKI
+2498 NVTQNEEVMRDLKL
-2512 MGIATPMTM
+2512 MGIVTPMTI

-2532 VLKEK
+2532 VLKER

>member
-14 QEPKSTKG
+14 QEPKSSKG

-27 GALIDTQ
+27 SALIDTQ
-34 KKNPIQSD
+34 KKNPIQND
-42 LGTELSGAKLSTD
+42 LGTELSGAKASTD

-70 FDLGLKRMAGST
+70 FDLGIKRMAGST

-99 GAVGQDDIRGQKEIK
+99 GAVGADDIRGQKEIK

-131 AEYNEN
+131 AEYNIN
-137 TMPQLEKSAVSM
+137 TVPQLEKSAVAM

-174 IGIESVKQLPQL
+174 IGIESVKQIPQL
-186 IATVAAG
+186 IATAAAG

-203 ATLAG
+203 ATLAT

-219 KDVSGIDILQSGVK
+219 KNVSGIDVLQSGVK

-244 DTDLKTIR
+244 DTDLKTLR
-252 KTGEAIVDI
+252 KTGQAIVDV
-261 TMDGATDMIKNI
+261 TMDGTTDMIKNI
-273 IKSQGKKEAKEAI
+273 IKSQGKKEAREAI

-304 AVEEGISNAAGFVV
+304 AVEEGISNAAGFIV

-344 GGFMGGGISSI
+344 GGFMGGGVSSI

-370 QISRLEDVVNDESIP
+370 QISKLEDVVNDESMP
-385 TEAREIAKEKIDD
+385 TDAREIAKGKIDD
-398 IYKYNFGIAND
+398 IVKYNFGIAND
-409 NYKLVANLPV
+409 NYKLVANLPI

-481 KTQSEKDLEVT
+481 KTQSEKDIEAA
-492 SKYFEDF
+492 SQYFESSD
-499 DIMGSVNNALAPIQE
+499 MLTSVNNALAPIQE
-514 RLSANKEIDENDL
+514 RLNNNKEIDENEL
-527 DKSADELYSIADKV
+527 DKSADELYAIADKV
-541 DKDETLTPEQK
+541 EKDETLTPEQK
-552 ALITDPIFE
+552 ALINDPIFE

-569 EFATKTDFTEITE
+569 EFATKTDFTEITQ

-587 SSREIGRVERQ
+587 STREIGRVERQ

-609 AGNAVT
+609 AGNPIT
-615 VTSEDGTVTNTVA
+615 VTSEDGTVTNTIA
-628 EVTPSGKVVLK
+628 EVTNSGKIVLK
-639 PKVAFNKKAQIRDEQ
+639 PKVSFNKKTQIRDEQ

-661 IVIDTNFTEFVESK
+661 IVVDTNFTEFVESK
-675 FDEDGNVSGIVLKD
+675 FDEDGNVSGVVLKD
-689 NRNNTTFQVN
+689 NRNNTKFEIN

-727 VKEETIGMGFDWT
+727 VKDETVGMDITWT

-747 APVISQTA
+747 APVVA
-755 QQPTTTQQA
+755 QTTQETTPVQQ
-764 EPTTNLTPRQAVEVD
+764 ESPTKNLTPRQAVEVD
-779 SGFEQRTDSPILN
+779 SGFEQRTDSPLLN

-798 KNIVA
+798 KNVVS

-809 KSVSPNSKM
+809 KSISPNSRM

-834 GVSRED
+834 GVDRD
-840 AIEASLGAGGLFNPV
+840 KAIEVSMGAGGLFNPS
-855 TGNVHINKSA
+855 TGNIHINKGA
-865 KDSAGNIINTLT
+865 KDSSGNIINTLT

-883 EVTHAVLLPLAK
+883 EITHAVLLPLAK

-901 ANMVERILPFIPEPQ
+901 AKMVERILPFIPEPQ
-916 RSRLQEFAGQYEG
+916 RTRLQEFAGQYEG

-941 ELAGMLTKGDVKFT
+941 ELGGMITRGDVKFT

-969 IQKVAKKMNNQ
+969 VQKVAKKLNNKE
-980 PLMKLA
+980 LAKLA

-1002 FTDLARSIQ
+1002 FSDLARSIQ
-1011 SGKIIDVSRIEKLIG
+1011 SGNKINASRISALAEKQTVEENISEQDAQDIDNINGDFAGELYEPTNLNITG
-1026 NTEANQ
+1026 TITTPAPSTGRSPRIRQSRGDINVIEHPTFEKKNLVGKKYSVTMSDHTKVGEYVNEKTGVKISNLMGGVFYPYVKGIRDAGLAWASVTTKAAREMITNAANQ
-1032 EVTGFR
+1032 DYTLVYRMARSTG
-1038 QQKITSVKN
+1038 
-1047 IDVKEIRTLSRAGN
+1047 SRGN
-1061 RVSKGLSVSTKN
+1061 
-1073 GKKVVQEAE
+1073 Q
-1082 DLSLEY
+1082 
-1088 VKANAPELF
+1088 
-1097 IANSNIIANY
+1097 
-1107 PLVSGIVN
+1107 
-1115 KSNITTI
+1115 
-1122 EDAQEVYDV
+1122 
-1131 FSREVANNLEYLME
+1131 
-1145 NFNENYKEVSTLWYD
+1145 NFNEVAFAELTAPVNNGKVSEKEFLKQLNDKLNSVSGGKQLVAGKAFLDKYGSESKNKITVKEKNDKGESVEVTKNRKEITSLSQLNESLKKESFGKRGSFWSTL
-1160 GANILAQDLSK
+1160 
-1171 KYGITKEQVAGVMA
+1171 
-1185 SLSPQKDWY
+1185 
-1194 QNVRLAEMVLMAHEA
+1194 
-1209 NPIMSKEMV
+1209 
-1218 EKQKLIAKEGLTP
+1218 
-1231 VKREVN
+1231 
-1237 KLKKAYEAAK
+1237 
-1247 KNVELVS
+1247 
-1254 ENKESTKQDIT
+1254 
-1265 AAKQVLKDSKEKLR
+1265 LKDSWDKKSTGDWYKFLEKYNVASIADIVDGLAEQVTD
-1279 SANDKYNK
+1279 SANDHDVVAVLKLDKPEYDERGNVKIYTTNK
-1287 NLDNSNRVI
+1287 DLVNEAKGVYFIDAPSHPSYPYVVKGEPVGVLD
-1296 DSIAEL
+1296 E
-1302 TGKRMYDVPD
+1302 
-1312 EMKGY
+1312 
-1317 YTRLWNEVN
+1317 
-1326 VTKDYDVLRPDGQV
+1326 
-1340 MGLAVKNDG
+1340 
-1349 EKAKVAWGSYT
+1349 
-1360 EINKANAIYLD
+1360 
-1371 GSQENITRSLGEMHK
+1371 
-1386 IRNFYNNIIDPMS
+1386 FNNISDYFPVINEWIQSGRLNSPYKAVETMS
-1399 KDQDVTMDTHAIA
+1399 RELI
-1412 AALLMPLSGNSKQ
+1412 
-1425 VGQNFGTGTK
+1425 
-1435 NSSPLGIKGLYYA
+1435 SSRDML
-1448 YAEGYKLAAKE
+1448 
-1459 TDLLPRQVQSITWEA
+1459 R
-1474 IRGLFTATFKNS
+1474 
-1486 KQNVAKVESIWN
+1486 
-1498 NYANNKISIDEARKQ
+1498 
-1513 IDEFAGGIKDPT
+1513 
-1525 WAKPVQEGGTENTQQ
+1525 
-1540 GDVGR
+1540 
-1545 GVDGAGQGV
+1545 
-1554 VGESTRGGL
+1554 
-1563 KQQKIPN
+1563 QQKIPN
-1570 ATQASKKAFEQK
+1570 ATKASKKAFEQK

-1591 TDVQKW
+1591 TEVQKW

-1634 FQGIYKDIYSD
+1634 FQNIYKDIYSD
-1645 LTKEEVARLDD
+1645 LTKEEVERLDD
-1656 FVFLRRVIAIDAN
+1656 FIFLRRVIAIDAN

-1696 LQNIDKE
+1696 LRNIDEE
-1703 IKALHEKA
+1703 IKSLHERA
-1711 KDKERPKHPTLT
+1711 KEKKRPDHPTHT
-1723 DVNGKEITTNK
+1723 DVNDKDITTNK

-1743 YKKSLGEDAYN
+1743 YKKSLGEEAYN
-1754 KIYDKSNKYFSTFSE
+1754 KIYDKSNKYFSTFTD

-1804 DTNANIYANR
+1804 DTNANIYSNR
-1814 GVTLNQDEIKYIK
+1814 GVSLNQDEIKGIEK
-1827 DGSLDY
+1827 GSLDY

-1846 VATEHKVMTNKALQT
+1846 VATEHKVMTNKALKT
-1861 FFQEGAGKNLPFF
+1861 FFEEGAGKNLSFF

-1894 LKFKEAAYGFTN
+1894 LKFKEASYGFTN
-1906 MIFKVNGINQG
+1906 MIFKVNGVNQG
-1917 FQLQSDLANEFSDVE
+1917 FQLQSDLANEFSDIE
-1932 KWNTNHPAYKMLSKA
+1932 KWNTNHTAYKMLSKL

-1984 GAGVGVAGEYTKA
+1984 GAGVGVAGEYAKA
-1997 ISGTLSTAKS
+1997 ISGTVSIAKS
-2007 LIANDKATSELALE
+2007 IAAKDKAASELALE

-2036 TSNRPILNKVEG
+2036 TSNKPILNTIEES
-2048 ALSYFGNV
+2048 LSYLGNL

-2069 KEREITKYENENNG
+2069 KEREIAKYENENNG
-2083 QAPDAAAMEKIKSR
+2083 QSPDAAAMEKIKSR

-2116 YLDGFIPYFN
+2116 YLDGFIPYIN
-2126 VAFQGTRITVEYI
+2126 VAFQGTRITAEYI

-2144 KFFNKIAQ
+2144 KFFNKITQA
-2152 TGLGVIALTLY
+2152 GLGVIALTLY

-2176 LQQAKASKLL
+2176 LQQAKAGKLL

-2203 PVPTGVKFFWNLFQ
+2203 PVPTGAKMILNLFQ

-2230 TPEKLNGVLAKTLQE
+2230 TPEKLNGTLAKTLSE
-2245 DLAMMVPKFTTM
+2245 DLTMILPKFTTM
-2257 IPPTAKAIYEY
+2257 MPPTAKAIYEY
-2268 AANKN
+2268 SANKN
-2273 LWTGRDINYD
+2273 LWTNRDINYD
-2283 VVNTKDEG
+2283 VVRTKDEG
-2291 RFNENVLG
+2291 RFDEKVLG

-2312 VEVSPIRTQKLV
+2312 LEVSPIRTQKAV

-2336 VGLAYTMMDKFVNLV
+2336 VGLAYTMMDKFINLV
-2351 PQSLGGLSAKEQSK
+2351 PQSLGGLSPKEQSK
-2365 YSGQKVGDFAIQP
+2365 YAGQKIGDFAIQP

-2414 YRQEV
+2414 YRQEIKFDV
-2419 KYDIQKMAEDKAPSK
+2419 QKMAEDKAPAK
-2434 DVINYLTSLPD
+2434 DVIKYLTSLPD

-2455 YKALTEQSYLALPS
+2455 FKSLTENSYLAIPS

-2491 YASFPNF
+2491 YATFPNM
-2498 NVTQNEQVMRDLKI
+2498 NVLQNEQVMKDLKI
-2512 MGIATPMTM
+2512 MGIANPMTI
-2521 MYYKKIYDNKG
+2521 MYYKKIYENKG
-2532 VLKEK
+2532 VLKER